1 MATLSEKIEFV
12 LRQNNDI
19 PSGFIDILKDAAEN
33 DDLIDLV
40 FVEPVF
46 KDKNRKTDM
55 EKGAKLLLSTGYG
68 IELVEAGIEDTA
80 REFGGYKVR
89 YIPYKSI
96 SAVEL
101 DTCLLLG
108 VFRIILNS
116 GYESNVEISFL
127 TSEYYKD
134 FTNLIR
140 IIKSKLIE

>member
-1 MATLSEKIEFV
+1 MATLSEKIELV
-12 LRQNNDI
+12 LHQNYDI
-19 PSGFIDILKDAAEN
+19 PSGFIDILKDAVEN
-33 DDLIDLV
+33 DNLNDLI

-55 EKGAKLLLSTGYG
+55 EKGAKLLLSTRYG
-68 IELVEAGIEDTA
+68 VELVEAGIEDTS

-96 SAVEL
+96 CAVEL

-116 GYESNVEISFL
+116 GYESNVEINFL

-140 IIKSKLIE
+140 IIKLKLVE

>member
-1 MATLSEKIEFV
+1 MATLSEKVDLV
-12 LRQNNDI
+12 LHQNFDI
-19 PSGFIDILKDAAEN
+19 PSGFVDILKDAVEN
-33 DDLIDLV
+33 DNLNDLI

-46 KDKNRKTDM
+46 KDNNKKNDM
-55 EKGAKLLLSTGYG
+55 EKGAILLLTTRYG
-68 IELVEAGIEDTA
+68 VVLAEAGTTDTS

-96 SAVEL
+96 CSVEL

-108 VFRIILNS
+108 IFRIILNS

-134 FTNLIR
+134 FKNLIQ
-140 IIKSKLIE
+140 IIKLKLIE